1 MCVRRGGGAA
11 LHSFILIHSRRRRVD
26 AAPDVAFFRTIALA
40 SAITAPSRSRALKK
54 IKNPPRSPIG
64 GSGLVDRRPRT
75 NVKPSPSPRARASIV
90 VRRVASFCRFIQK
103 DGARA
108 CACAAATRDR
118 SPRGTRGRTIRAVAR
133 EGEALA
139 RVDRRCGRWTRR
151 ARWRRGDARS
161 GRAAPRAGRRPRGRS
176 RGGRCASPRAR
187 CRRSTRWTN
196 EAC

>member
-1 MCVRRGGGAA
+1 MCVRRGGGVA
-11 LHSFILIHSRRRRVD
+11 LHSFIHSRRRRVD

-54 IKNPPRSPIG
+54 IKNPPRSPVG

-75 NVKPSPSPRARASIV
+75 NVKPSPSPRWRASIV

-108 CACAAATRDR
+108 TRDAATRAG

>member
-54 IKNPPRSPIG
+54 PKTHPPPVE

-108 CACAAATRDR
+108 TRDAATRAG
-118 SPRGTRGRTIRAVAR
+118 SARGTRGRTIRAVAR

-161 GRAAPRAGRRPRGRS
+161 GRVARRARRPRGRS